1 MSNYHDSLEI
11 CARQFYSDKF
21 NLYHNW
27 EHILF
32 VLESYKKIF
41 RKDPSETEKA
51 AILFHDC
58 IYVPGSPHGINETLS
73 AITATKVIKFSN
85 IKSVDLMLLEK
96 IILATRVQNY
106 LDVYFFDED
115 CNRVMDSDIASLA
128 EPYERFLQN
137 NANIIFENH
146 GPIRFEHEIDICSFA
161 SAEFLAKISSRP
173 FIYRTNEARDLLE
186 SKARENIRRFK
197 ANPNEIRDYLI
208 CSSEFKNQSS
218 LQD

>member
-1 MSNYHDSLEI
+1 MPNYHDSLEI
-11 CARQFYSDKF
+11 CARQFYNDKF

-32 VLESYKKIF
+32 VLASYKKIF
-41 RKDPSETEKA
+41 NKDPSETEKA

-58 IYVPGSPHGINETLS
+58 IYVPGSPPGINETLS
-73 AITATKVIKFSN
+73 AITASKVIRFSD
-85 IKSVDLMLLEK
+85 IKSINLELLEK

-106 LDVYFFDED
+106 LDPSFFDED
-115 CNRVMDSDIASLA
+115 CNRVMDADIASLA
-128 EPYERFLQN
+128 EPYEFFLQN

-173 FIYRTNEARDLLE
+173 FIYRTHEARDLLE
-186 SKARENIRRFK
+186 TKARENIRKFR
-197 ANPNEIRDYLI
+197 ANPNDIRPFLI
-208 CSSEFKNQSS
+208 FSSDFQG
-218 LQD
+218 LRQ